1 MKEEIYDE
9 RLYKKMGD
17 IYKIGYLM
25 MIIID
30 LIMIGL
36 NFLLWKENE
45 FIFMLTIGIIVAMII
60 YIIIK
65 SMIIRINPLALMKGI
80 DEGILEYRNKTLTH
94 SVIIGL
100 FLILV
105 VQIIF
110 LKLDLI
116 PMEALAIIN
125 LIWIIPAIYITVK
138 TLKIKPLNITAKTEI
153 NSKRNI
159 IRTFLIFFV
168 LTIFMKPEFNLKN
181 ILIKLIGAI
190 IFTIVFTFIFGA
202 YSQAIKG
209 K

>member
-202 YSQAIKG
+202 YSKAIKG

>member
-17 IYKIGYLM
+17 VYKIGYLM

-65 SMIIRINPLALMKGI
+65 SMIIRINPVELLKGV

-116 PMEALAIIN
+116 PMEVLAIIN
-125 LIWIIPAIYITVK
+125 LIWIIPTIYITVK
-138 TLKIKPLNITAKTEI
+138 TLKIKPLNITSKTEI

-168 LTIFMKPEFNLKN
+168 LNIFMKPEFNLKN

-202 YSQAIKG
+202 YSKAIKG

>member
-17 IYKIGYLM
+17 VYKIGYLM

-65 SMIIRINPLALMKGI
+65 SMIIRINPVELLKGV

-116 PMEALAIIN
+116 PMEVLAIIN
-125 LIWIIPAIYITVK
+125 LIWIIPSIYITVK
-138 TLKIKPLNITAKTEI
+138 TLKIKPLNITSKTEI

-168 LTIFMKPEFNLKN
+168 LNIFMKPEFNLKN

-202 YSQAIKG
+202 YSKAIKG

>member
-9 RLYKKMGD
+9 RLYKKIGD

-65 SMIIRINPLALMKGI
+65 SIIIRINPVALLKGV

-116 PMEALAIIN
+116 PMEVLAIIN

-138 TLKIKPLNITAKTEI
+138 TLNITAKTEI

-168 LTIFMKPEFNLKN
+168 LNIFMKPEFNLKN

-202 YSQAIKG
+202 YSKAIKG